1 MGSGLLHLTYNSPL
15 RLSLLTFQRKIP
27 EESHPR
33 EMASKRSEE
42 VTNAFN
48 KSVRTDDK
56 SHVEEFT
63 KEEIERALIEY
74 SADKGFSFYDAMER
88 RLQELKEEEAQSLS
102 GQEKW
107 KDRGIY
113 FVLGIAAS
121 LVVWFIIRLLTMW
134 LGSNTPP

>member
-27 EESHPR
+27 EESHPM

-48 KSVRTDDK
+48 KSVSTGDK
-56 SHVEEFT
+56 SSAEEFT

-74 SADKGFSFYDAMER
+74 SADKGSSFYDAMER
-88 RLQELKEEEAQSLS
+88 RLQELKGAEARSLS
-102 GQEKW
+102 RKENW
-107 KDRGIY
+107 KDRVIA
-113 FVLGIAAS
+113 FVLGIVAS
-121 LVVWFIIRLLTMW
+121 LVTWFIIQLF
-134 LGSNTPP
+134 